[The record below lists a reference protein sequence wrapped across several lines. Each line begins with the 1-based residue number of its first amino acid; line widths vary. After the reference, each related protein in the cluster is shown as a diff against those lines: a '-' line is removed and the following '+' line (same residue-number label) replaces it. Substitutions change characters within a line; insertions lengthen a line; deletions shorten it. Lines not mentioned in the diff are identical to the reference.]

1 MSFGGRL
8 NPNQGWRPCTSA
20 LAAWSSGRVF
30 CMRRSNCPPHPIFR
44 LLFLADEAAV
54 RLLARLPSG
63 ASRKIC
69 GTKTEEIRMGGRGK
83 ADRQAPRFAHREDE
97 GVVVGSQQSDEKED
111 GVKKAPC
118 ACRWELLSPLS
129 TL

>member
-1 MSFGGRL
+1 M
-8 NPNQGWRPCTSA
+8 
-20 LAAWSSGRVF
+20 F
-30 CMRRSNCPPHPIFR
+30 CMRISNSPPYPICSP
-44 LLFLADEAAV
+44 LFLADEAVV

-97 GVVVGSQQSDEKED
+97 GIVVSSQQSDEKE
-111 GVKKAPC
+111 
-118 ACRWELLSPLS
+118 R
-129 TL
+129 

>member
-1 MSFGGRL
+1 MRHIRFSVR
-8 NPNQGWRPCTSA
+8 
-20 LAAWSSGRVF
+20 SSWPM
-30 CMRRSNCPPHPIFR
+30 C
-44 LLFLADEAAV
+44 DEAAV

-118 ACRWELLSPLS
+118 ACRWELLSPFPGLDHAYHI
-129 TL
+129 

>member
-1 MSFGGRL
+1 
-8 NPNQGWRPCTSA
+8 
-20 LAAWSSGRVF
+20 
-30 CMRRSNCPPHPIFR
+30 MRRSNCAPYPIFR
-44 LLFLADEAAV
+44 ALFLADEAAV

-97 GVVVGSQQSDEKED
+97 GVVVGSQQSDEKEE

>member
-1 MSFGGRL
+1 MLAPLSRL
-8 NPNQGWRPCTSA
+8 LLDLHSA
-20 LAAWSSGRVF
+20 
-30 CMRRSNCPPHPIFR
+30 
-44 LLFLADEAAV
+44 LFLADEAAV

-118 ACRWELLSPLS
+118 ACRWELLSPLPPVDHAYHI
-129 TL
+129 

>member
-1 MSFGGRL
+1 
-8 NPNQGWRPCTSA
+8 
-20 LAAWSSGRVF
+20 
-30 CMRRSNCPPHPIFR
+30 MRISNGAQHPICGA
-44 LLFLADEAAV
+44 LFLADEAAV

-111 GVKKAPC
+111 GVKKLPVPA
-118 ACRWELLSPLS
+118 AGSYSPLFPR
-129 TL
+129 LDHAYHI

>member
-8 NPNQGWRPCTSA
+8 NPDRGWRLSDGA
-20 LAAWSSGRVF
+20 LTAWSSGRVF
-30 CMRRSNCPPHPIFR
+30 CMRLSNGPRYPICGP
-44 LLFLADEAAV
+44 LFLADEAAV

-69 GTKTEEIRMGGRGK
+69 GTKTEEIRFGGRGR

-97 GVVVGSQQSDEKED
+97 GVVVGSQQSDEKE
-111 GVKKAPC
+111 
-118 ACRWELLSPLS
+118 R
-129 TL
+129 

>member
-1 MSFGGRL
+1 
-8 NPNQGWRPCTSA
+8 
-20 LAAWSSGRVF
+20 
-30 CMRRSNCPPHPIFR
+30 
-44 LLFLADEAAV
+44 
-54 RLLARLPSG
+54 
-63 ASRKIC
+63 
-69 GTKTEEIRMGGRGK
+69 MGGRGK

-129 TL
+129 TPGSCISYMTDSVFDRPTSTVLGLGGLC